1 MYGILPLTAGE
12 DGRHNLAGSKTTVAL
27 GEKDRE
33 MLERLARMRT
43 AQAQTVTRA
52 RILLLRDSG
61 ETLVSIAERV
71 GLAVNSV
78 RLCVTK
84 YLEGGV
90 ERALSDGARS
100 GRPRE
105 IDDADR
111 AFVVDLAC
119 QRPADLGYAAELWT
133 NDLLTAHVRKV
144 AEAAGHPRLAT
155 VATGSVR
162 DILADA
168 QIKPHKMAYCCER
181 RDPNFKAKMHNV
193 LLLHEQLS
201 LRFDEDGNLI
211 PWEEGQEI
219 HVLSYDEK
227 PGIQAIANTAPDL
240 RPGASAAPDPRPEAG
255 GAGDAGGAGGRGTVR
270 RDCEYRRLGTLS
282 LLASIDLP
290 AGEATPLAG
299 ETHKSSDHV
308 EFLRIPDGKYPKG
321 DLTQIVPGDVSA
333 RTSAETRR
341 YLATVPGRL
350 EFVSAPR
357 HGSRPDLVEGLFS
370 RTARQMLRGI
380 RVSSKD
386 EPEKRIL
393 RYFREADA
401 EPVVCRWKWN
411 LSDVDPTTEELVVDT
426 LLPDGAGKAS

>member
-1 MYGILPLTAGE
+1 MTAGE

-71 GLAVNSV
+71 GLAADGV

-155 VATGSVR
+155 VATGSVHN
-162 DILADA
+162 ILADA
-168 QIKPHKMAYCCER
+168 QIKPHKMAYYCER

-201 LRFDEDGNLI
+201 FRFDEDGNLI
-211 PWEEGQEI
+211 PWEEGREAR
-219 HVLSYDEK
+219 VLSYDEK
-227 PGIQAIANTAPDL
+227 PGIQAVANTAPDL
-240 RPGASAAPDPRPEAG
+240 RPEAG

-270 RDCEYRRLGTLS
+270 RDYEYRRLGTLS
-282 LLASIDLP
+282 LLASIDLLT
-290 AGEATPLAG
+290 GEATPLVS
-299 ETHKSSDHV
+299 ETHKSSDYV
-308 EFLRIPDGKYPKG
+308 EFLKILDGKYPKG
-321 DLTQIVPGDVSA
+321 DLIRIVLDNVSVH
-333 RTSAETRR
+333 TSAETRR
-341 YLATVPGRL
+341 YLATVLGRL

-357 HGSRPDLVEGLFS
+357 HGSWLNLVEGFFS
-370 RTARQMLRGI
+370 RMTRQMLRGI

-386 EPEKRIL
+386 ELKERIL
-393 RYFREADA
+393 RYFKEVNA
-401 EPVVCRWKWN
+401 EPVACRWKWN

>member
-1 MYGILPLTAGE
+1 MTAGE

-27 GEKDRE
+27 GERDRE

-61 ETLVSIAERV
+61 ETLVSIAEKV

-78 RLCVTK
+78 RLCLTK

-155 VATGSVR
+155 VATGSVHN
-162 DILADA
+162 ILADA
-168 QIKPHKMAYCCER
+168 QLKPHKMAYYCER

-193 LLLHEQLS
+193 LLLYKQLS
-201 LRFDEDGNLI
+201 FRFDEDGNLI
-211 PWEEGQEI
+211 PWEEGQEV

-227 PGIQAIANTAPDL
+227 PGIQAVANTAPDL
-240 RPGASAAPDPRPEAG
+240 RPEAG

-270 RDCEYRRLGTLS
+270 RDYEYRRLGTLS
-282 LLASIDLP
+282 LLASIDLLT
-290 AGEATPLAG
+290 GEATPLVS
-299 ETHKSSDHV
+299 ETHKSSDYV
-308 EFLRIPDGKYPKG
+308 EFLKILDGKYPKG
-321 DLTQIVPGDVSA
+321 DLIRIVLDNVSVH
-333 RTSAETRR
+333 TSAETRR
-341 YLATVPGRL
+341 YLATVPGRF
-350 EFVSAPR
+350 EFVFTPR
-357 HGSRPDLVEGLFS
+357 HGSWLNLVEGFFS
-370 RTARQMLRGI
+370 RMTRQMLRGI

-386 EPEKRIL
+386 ELKERIL
-393 RYFREADA
+393 RYFKEVNA
-401 EPVVCRWKWN
+401 EPVVYRWKWN

>member
-1 MYGILPLTAGE
+1 MCDIGIGIIPLTKGE
-12 DGRHNLAGSKTTVAL
+12 DGRHNLAGSKTAVAL
-27 GEKDRE
+27 GAKDRE
-33 MLERLARMRT
+33 RLERLARMRT

-61 ETLVSIAERV
+61 ETLVSIAEKV

-90 ERALSDGARS
+90 EHALSDGARS

-133 NDLLTAHVRKV
+133 NDLLWAHVRKV

-155 VATGSVR
+155 VATGTVHN
-162 DILADA
+162 ILANA
-168 QIKPHKMAYCCER
+168 QLKLHKMTYYCER
-181 RDPNFKAKMHNV
+181 RDPNLEETKTRDV
-193 LLLHEQLS
+193 LLLHEQLPF
-201 LRFDEDGNLI
+201 RFDEDGNLI
-211 PWEEGQEI
+211 PWEEGQEAR
-219 HVLSYDEK
+219 VLSHDEK
-227 PGIQAIANTAPDL
+227 PGIRDAHEHCPDL
-240 RPGASAAPDPRPEAG
+240 RHE
-255 GAGDAGGAGGRGTVR
+255 AGGRGTVG
-270 RDCEYRRLGTLS
+270 RDYEHGRLGTLS
-282 LLASIDLP
+282 LLASIDLLT
-290 AGEATPLAG
+290 GEATPLVS
-299 ETHKSSDHV
+299 ETHKSSDYV
-308 EFLRIPDGKYPKG
+308 EFLRILDGKYPKG
-321 DLTQIVPGDVSA
+321 DLIRIVLDDVSA

-370 RTARQMLRGI
+370 RMTHQMLRGI

-386 EPEKRIL
+386 EPEERIL

-401 EPVVCRWKWN
+401 EPVACR
-411 LSDVDPTTEELVVDT
+411 
-426 LLPDGAGKAS
+426 

>member
-1 MYGILPLTAGE
+1 MTEGK
-12 DGRHNLAGSKTTVAL
+12 DGRHGLAGSKTAVAL
-27 GEKDRE
+27 GAEDRE
-33 MLERLARMRT
+33 RLERLARMRT
-43 AQAQTVTRA
+43 ARAQVVTRA

-61 ETLVSIAERV
+61 ETLVSIAEKV

-133 NDLLTAHVRKV
+133 NDLLWAHVRKT

-155 VATGSVR
+155 VATGSAR

-168 QIKPHKMAYCCER
+168 QIKPHKMAHCCER
-181 RDPNFKAKMHNV
+181 RDPNFKAKTRDV

-240 RPGASAAPDPRPEAG
+240 RPEAG
-255 GAGDAGGAGGRGTVR
+255 GAGDAGDAGGRGTVR
-270 RDCEYRRLGTLS
+270 RDCEHGRLGTLS

-299 ETHKSSDHV
+299 ETHKSSDYV
-308 EFLRIPDGKYPKG
+308 EFLRILDGRYPKG
-321 DLTQIVPGDVSA
+321 DLIRIVLDNVSVH
-333 RTSAETRR
+333 TSAETRR
-341 YLATVPGRL
+341 YLATVPGRF
-350 EFVSAPR
+350 EFVLAPK
-357 HGSRPDLVEGLFS
+357 HGSWPDLVEGFFS
-370 RTARQMLRGI
+370 KMTRQMLRGI

-386 EPEKRIL
+386 ELRERIL
-393 RYFREADA
+393 RYFKEVNAD
-401 EPVVCRWKWN
+401 PVVYRWKWN
-411 LSDVDPTTEELVVDT
+411 LSDIDPTTEGLVVDT
-426 LLPDGAGKAS
+426 LLPDEADKAS

>member
-1 MYGILPLTAGE
+1 MTAGE

-27 GEKDRE
+27 GERDRE

-155 VATGSVR
+155 VATGSVHN
-162 DILADA
+162 ILADA
-168 QIKPHKMAYCCER
+168 QIKPHKMAYYCER

-193 LLLHEQLS
+193 LLLYKQLS
-201 LRFDEDGNLI
+201 FRFDEDGNLI
-211 PWEEGQEI
+211 PWEEGQEV

-227 PGIQAIANTAPDL
+227 PGIQAVANTAPDL
-240 RPGASAAPDPRPEAG
+240 RPEAG

-270 RDCEYRRLGTLS
+270 RDYEYRRLGTLS
-282 LLASIDLP
+282 LLASIDLLT
-290 AGEATPLAG
+290 GEATPLVS
-299 ETHKSSDHV
+299 ETHKSSDYV
-308 EFLRIPDGKYPKG
+308 EFLKILDGKYPKG
-321 DLTQIVPGDVSA
+321 DLIRIVLDNVSVH
-333 RTSAETRR
+333 TSAETRR
-341 YLATVPGRL
+341 YLATVPGRF
-350 EFVSAPR
+350 EFVFTPR
-357 HGSRPDLVEGLFS
+357 HGSWLNLVEGFFS
-370 RTARQMLRGI
+370 KMTRQMLRGI

-386 EPEKRIL
+386 ELKERIL
-393 RYFREADA
+393 RYFKEVNA
-401 EPVVCRWKWN
+401 EPVVYRWKWN

>member
-1 MYGILPLTAGE
+1 MLPLTEGE
-12 DGRHNLAGSKTTVAL
+12 DGRHGLAGSKTAVAL
-27 GEKDRE
+27 GERDRE
-33 MLERLARMRT
+33 MPGRLARMRT

-71 GLAVNSV
+71 GLAADSV

-155 VATGSVR
+155 VATGSVHN
-162 DILADA
+162 ILADA
-168 QIKPHKMAYCCER
+168 QIKPHKMAYYCER

-193 LLLHEQLS
+193 LLLYKQLS
-201 LRFDEDGNLI
+201 FRFDEDGNLI
-211 PWEEGQEI
+211 PWEEGQEV

-227 PGIQAIANTAPDL
+227 PGIQAVANTAPDL
-240 RPGASAAPDPRPEAG
+240 RPEAG

-270 RDCEYRRLGTLS
+270 RDYEYRRLGTLS
-282 LLASIDLP
+282 LLASIDLLT
-290 AGEATPLAG
+290 GEAPPLAG
-299 ETHKSSDHV
+299 ETHKSSDYV
-308 EFLRIPDGKYPKG
+308 EFLKILDGKYPKG
-321 DLTQIVPGDVSA
+321 DLIRIVLDNVSVH
-333 RTSAETRR
+333 TSAETRR
-341 YLATVPGRL
+341 YLATVPGRF
-350 EFVSAPR
+350 EFVFTPR
-357 HGSRPDLVEGLFS
+357 HGSWLNLVEGFFS
-370 RTARQMLRGI
+370 KMTRQMLRGI

-386 EPEKRIL
+386 ELKERIL
-393 RYFREADA
+393 RYFKEVNA
-401 EPVVCRWKWN
+401 EPVVYRWKWN

>member
-1 MYGILPLTAGE
+1 MTAGE

-71 GLAVNSV
+71 GLAADSV
-78 RLCVTK
+78 RLCAAR

-133 NDLLTAHVRKV
+133 NDLLTAHAGKV

-155 VATGSVR
+155 VATGSVHN
-162 DILADA
+162 ILADA
-168 QIKPHKMAYCCER
+168 QIKPHKMAYYCER

-193 LLLHEQLS
+193 LLLYKQLS
-201 LRFDEDGNLI
+201 FRFDEDGNPV
-211 PWEEGQEI
+211 PWEEGQEV

-227 PGIQAIANTAPDL
+227 PGIQAVANTAPDL
-240 RPGASAAPDPRPEAG
+240 RPEAG

-270 RDCEYRRLGTLS
+270 RDYEYRRLGTLS
-282 LLASIDLP
+282 LLASIDLLT
-290 AGEATPLAG
+290 GEATPLVS
-299 ETHKSSDHV
+299 ETHKSSDYV
-308 EFLRIPDGKYPKG
+308 EFLKILDGKYPKG
-321 DLTQIVPGDVSA
+321 DLIRIVLDNVSVH
-333 RTSAETRR
+333 TSAETRR
-341 YLATVPGRL
+341 YLATVPGRF

-357 HGSRPDLVEGLFS
+357 HGSWLNLVEGFFS
-370 RTARQMLRGI
+370 KMTRQMLRGI

-386 EPEKRIL
+386 ELKERIL
-393 RYFREADA
+393 RYFKEVNA
-401 EPVVCRWKWN
+401 EPVVYRWKWN

>member
-1 MYGILPLTAGE
+1 M
-12 DGRHNLAGSKTTVAL
+12 AGSKTTVAL
-27 GEKDRE
+27 GERDRE

-119 QRPADLGYAAELWT
+119 QRPADLGHSAELWT
-133 NDLLTAHVRKV
+133 NDLLWAHAGKV

-155 VATGSVR
+155 VATGSVH

-168 QIKPHKMAYCCER
+168 QTEPHKMAYYCER
-181 RDPNFKAKMHNV
+181 RDPNLEAKTRDV
-193 LLLHEQLS
+193 LLLHEQLPF
-201 LRFDEDGNLI
+201 RFDEDGHSV
-211 PWEEGQEI
+211 PWEKGQEARVPP
-219 HVLSYDEK
+219 HDEK
-227 PGIQAIANTAPDL
+227 PDTRDAHEHCPGL
-240 RPGASAAPDPRPEAG
+240 RPV
-255 GAGDAGGAGGRGTVR
+255 AGGRGTVG
-270 RDCEYRRLGTLS
+270 RDYEHGRLGTLS

-299 ETHKSSDHV
+299 ETHKSSDYV
-308 EFLRIPDGKYPKG
+308 EFLKILDGKYPKG
-321 DLTQIVPGDVSA
+321 DLIRIVLDNVSVH
-333 RTSAETRR
+333 TSAETRR
-341 YLATVPGRL
+341 YLATVPGRF

-357 HGSRPDLVEGLFS
+357 HGSWLNLVEGLFS
-370 RTARQMLRGI
+370 RMTRQMLRGI

-386 EPEKRIL
+386 EPEERIL
-393 RYFREADA
+393 RYLEEVNA
-401 EPVVCRWKWN
+401 ESVVYRWKWN

>member
-1 MYGILPLTAGE
+1 M
-12 DGRHNLAGSKTTVAL
+12 AGSKTTVAL
-27 GEKDRE
+27 GERDRE

-90 ERALSDGARS
+90 EHALSDGARS

-155 VATGSVR
+155 VATGSVHN
-162 DILADA
+162 ILADA
-168 QIKPHKMAYCCER
+168 QIKPHKMAYYCER

-193 LLLHEQLS
+193 LLLYKQLS
-201 LRFDEDGNLI
+201 FRFDEDGNLI
-211 PWEEGQEI
+211 PWEEGQEV

-227 PGIQAIANTAPDL
+227 PGIQAVANTAPDL
-240 RPGASAAPDPRPEAG
+240 RPEAG

-270 RDCEYRRLGTLS
+270 RDYEYRRLGTLS
-282 LLASIDLP
+282 LLASIDLLT
-290 AGEATPLAG
+290 GEATPLVS
-299 ETHKSSDHV
+299 ETHKSSDYV
-308 EFLRIPDGKYPKG
+308 EFLKILDGKYPKG
-321 DLTQIVPGDVSA
+321 DLIRIVLDNVSVH
-333 RTSAETRR
+333 TSAETRR
-341 YLATVPGRL
+341 YLATVPGRF
-350 EFVSAPR
+350 EFVFTPR
-357 HGSRPDLVEGLFS
+357 HGSWLNLVEGFFS
-370 RTARQMLRGI
+370 KMTRQMLRGI

-386 EPEKRIL
+386 ELKERIL
-393 RYFREADA
+393 RYFKEVNA
-401 EPVVCRWKWN
+401 EPVVYRWKWN

>member
-1 MYGILPLTAGE
+1 M
-12 DGRHNLAGSKTTVAL
+12 AGSKTTVAL

-61 ETLVSIAERV
+61 ETLVSIAEKV

-90 ERALSDGARS
+90 EHALSDGARS

-155 VATGSVR
+155 VATGSVHN
-162 DILADA
+162 ILADA
-168 QIKPHKMAYCCER
+168 QIKPHKMAYYCER

-201 LRFDEDGNLI
+201 FRFDEDGNLI
-211 PWEEGQEI
+211 PWEEGQEAR
-219 HVLSYDEK
+219 VLSYDEK
-227 PGIQAIANTAPDL
+227 PGIQAVANTAPDL
-240 RPGASAAPDPRPEAG
+240 RPEAG
-255 GAGDAGGAGGRGTVR
+255 GAGDAGGAGGRGTVG
-270 RDCEYRRLGTLS
+270 RDYEYRRLGTLS
-282 LLASIDLP
+282 LLASIDLLT
-290 AGEATPLAG
+290 GEATPLVS
-299 ETHKSSDHV
+299 ETHKSSDYV
-308 EFLRIPDGKYPKG
+308 EFLKILDGKYPKG
-321 DLTQIVPGDVSA
+321 DLIRIVLDNVSA

-341 YLATVPGRL
+341 YLATVLGRL
-350 EFVSAPR
+350 EFVFTPR
-357 HGSRPDLVEGLFS
+357 HGSWLNLVEGFFS
-370 RTARQMLRGI
+370 RMTRQMLRGI

-386 EPEKRIL
+386 ELKERIL
-393 RYFREADA
+393 RYFKEVNA
-401 EPVVCRWKWN
+401 EPVVYRWKWN

>member
-1 MYGILPLTAGE
+1 MTAGE

-27 GEKDRE
+27 GERDRE

-90 ERALSDGARS
+90 EHALSDGARS

-155 VATGSVR
+155 VATGSVHN
-162 DILADA
+162 ILADA
-168 QIKPHKMAYCCER
+168 QIKPHKMAYYCER

-193 LLLHEQLS
+193 LLLYKQLS
-201 LRFDEDGNLI
+201 FRFDEDGNLI
-211 PWEEGQEI
+211 PWEEGQEA
-219 HVLSYDEK
+219 HVLSHDEK
-227 PGIQAIANTAPDL
+227 PDTQDAHEHCPDL
-240 RPGASAAPDPRPEAG
+240 RPEAG

-270 RDCEYRRLGTLS
+270 RDYEYRRLGTLS
-282 LLASIDLP
+282 LLASIDLLT
-290 AGEATPLAG
+290 GEATPLVS
-299 ETHKSSDHV
+299 ETHKSSDYV
-308 EFLRIPDGKYPKG
+308 EFLKILDGKYPKG
-321 DLTQIVPGDVSA
+321 DLIRIVLDNVSVH
-333 RTSAETRR
+333 TSAETRR
-341 YLATVPGRL
+341 YLATVPGRF
-350 EFVSAPR
+350 EFVFTPR
-357 HGSRPDLVEGLFS
+357 HGSWLNLVEGFFS
-370 RTARQMLRGI
+370 KMTRQMLRGI

-386 EPEKRIL
+386 ELKERIL
-393 RYFREADA
+393 RYFKEVNA
-401 EPVVCRWKWN
+401 EPVVYRWKWN

>member
-1 MYGILPLTAGE
+1 MTAGE
-12 DGRHNLAGSKTTVAL
+12 DGRHNLAGSKTAVAL
-27 GEKDRE
+27 GAEDRE

-155 VATGSVR
+155 VATGSVHN
-162 DILADA
+162 ILADA
-168 QIKPHKMAYCCER
+168 QIKPHKMAYYCER

-193 LLLHEQLS
+193 LLLYKQLS
-201 LRFDEDGNLI
+201 FRFDEDGNLI
-211 PWEEGQEI
+211 PWEEGQEV

-227 PGIQAIANTAPDL
+227 PGIQAVANTAPDL
-240 RPGASAAPDPRPEAG
+240 RPEAG

-270 RDCEYRRLGTLS
+270 RDYEYRRLGTLS
-282 LLASIDLP
+282 LLASIDLLT
-290 AGEATPLAG
+290 GEATPLVS
-299 ETHKSSDHV
+299 ETHKSSDYV
-308 EFLRIPDGKYPKG
+308 EFLKILDGKYPKG
-321 DLTQIVPGDVSA
+321 DLIRIVLDNVSVH
-333 RTSAETRR
+333 TSAETRR
-341 YLATVPGRL
+341 YLATVPGRF
-350 EFVSAPR
+350 EFVFTPR
-357 HGSRPDLVEGLFS
+357 HGSWLNLVEGFFS
-370 RTARQMLRGI
+370 KMTRQMLRGI

-386 EPEKRIL
+386 ELKERIL
-393 RYFREADA
+393 RYFKEVNA
-401 EPVVCRWKWN
+401 EPVVYRWKWN

>member
-1 MYGILPLTAGE
+1 MLPLTEGE
-12 DGRHNLAGSKTTVAL
+12 DGRHNLAGSKTAVAL
-27 GEKDRE
+27 GERDRE

-155 VATGSVR
+155 VATGSVHN
-162 DILADA
+162 ILADA
-168 QIKPHKMAYCCER
+168 QIKPHKMAYYCER

-193 LLLHEQLS
+193 LLLYKQLS
-201 LRFDEDGNLI
+201 FRFDEDGNLI
-211 PWEEGQEI
+211 PWEEGQEV

-227 PGIQAIANTAPDL
+227 PGIQAVANTAPDL
-240 RPGASAAPDPRPEAG
+240 RPEAG

-270 RDCEYRRLGTLS
+270 RDYEYRRLGTLS
-282 LLASIDLP
+282 LLASIDLLT
-290 AGEATPLAG
+290 GEATPLVS
-299 ETHKSSDHV
+299 ETHKSSDYV
-308 EFLRIPDGKYPKG
+308 EFLKILDGKYPKG
-321 DLTQIVPGDVSA
+321 DLIRIVLDNVSVH
-333 RTSAETRR
+333 TSAETRR
-341 YLATVPGRL
+341 YLATVPGRF

-357 HGSRPDLVEGLFS
+357 HGSWPDLVEGFFS
-370 RTARQMLRGI
+370 KMTRQMLRGI

-386 EPEKRIL
+386 ELKERIL
-393 RYFREADA
+393 RYFKEVNA
-401 EPVVCRWKWN
+401 EPVVYRWKWN

>member
-1 MYGILPLTAGE
+1 MTAGE
-12 DGRHNLAGSKTTVAL
+12 DGRHGLAGPKTAVML
-27 GEKDRE
+27 GAKNRE
-33 MLERLARMRT
+33 RPGRLARMRT

-71 GLAVNSV
+71 GLAADSV

-155 VATGSVR
+155 VATGSVHN
-162 DILADA
+162 ILADA
-168 QIKPHKMAYCCER
+168 QIKPHKMAYYCER

-193 LLLHEQLS
+193 LLLYKQLS
-201 LRFDEDGNLI
+201 FRFDEDGNLI
-211 PWEEGQEI
+211 PWEEGQEV

-227 PGIQAIANTAPDL
+227 PGIQAVANTAPDL
-240 RPGASAAPDPRPEAG
+240 RPEAG

-270 RDCEYRRLGTLS
+270 RDYEYRRLGTLS
-282 LLASIDLP
+282 LLASIDLLT
-290 AGEATPLAG
+290 GEATPLAG
-299 ETHKSSDHV
+299 ETHKSSDYV
-308 EFLRIPDGKYPKG
+308 EFLKILDGKYPKG
-321 DLTQIVPGDVSA
+321 DLIRIVLDNVSVH
-333 RTSAETRR
+333 TSAETRR
-341 YLATVPGRL
+341 YLATVPGRF
-350 EFVSAPR
+350 EFVFTPR
-357 HGSRPDLVEGLFS
+357 HGSWLNLVEGFFS
-370 RTARQMLRGI
+370 KMTRQMLRGI

-386 EPEKRIL
+386 ELKERIL
-393 RYFREADA
+393 RYFKEVNA
-401 EPVVCRWKWN
+401 EPVVYRWKWN

-426 LLPDGAGKAS
+426 LLPDEAGKAGWLLDAMPRASSR

>member
-1 MYGILPLTAGE
+1 MCGIGIIPLTKGE

-27 GEKDRE
+27 GAEDRE

-61 ETLVSIAERV
+61 ETLVSIAEKV

-133 NDLLTAHVRKV
+133 NDLLTAHVRKT

-155 VATGSVR
+155 VATGSVHN
-162 DILADA
+162 ILADA
-168 QIKPHKMAYCCER
+168 QIKPHKMAYYCER

-240 RPGASAAPDPRPEAG
+240 RPEA
-255 GAGDAGGAGGRGTVR
+255 DDAGGRGTVR
-270 RDCEYRRLGTLS
+270 RDCEHGRLGTLS

-299 ETHKSSDHV
+299 ETHKSSDYV
-308 EFLRIPDGKYPKG
+308 AFLRILDGRYPKG
-321 DLTQIVPGDVSA
+321 DLIRIVLDNVSVH
-333 RTSAETRR
+333 TSAETRR
-341 YLATVPGRL
+341 YLATVPGRF
-350 EFVSAPR
+350 EFVFTPK
-357 HGSRPDLVEGLFS
+357 HGSWLNLVEGFFS
-370 RTARQMLRGI
+370 KMTRQMLRGI

-386 EPEKRIL
+386 ELRERIL
-393 RYFREADA
+393 RYFKEVNAD
-401 EPVVCRWKWN
+401 PVVYRWKWN
-411 LSDVDPTTEELVVDT
+411 LSDIDPTTEGLVVDT
-426 LLPDGAGKAS
+426 LLPDEADKAS